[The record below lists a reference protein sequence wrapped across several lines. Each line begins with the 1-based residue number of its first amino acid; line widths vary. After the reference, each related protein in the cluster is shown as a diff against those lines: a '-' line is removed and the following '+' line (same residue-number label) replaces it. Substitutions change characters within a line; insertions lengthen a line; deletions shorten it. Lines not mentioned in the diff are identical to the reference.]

1 MKGGGSVGALMA
13 ICNGLGLI
21 NGALLAVGRWIGAV
35 CLGLMVVVI
44 LAQVFFRYVVN
55 NALPWP
61 EEASRFLMMW
71 STGLMA
77 PTAFRRGGFVA
88 IDMVIRML
96 PRAVATAMS
105 VLLLSV
111 TILVLWTAVGIGWSE
126 VTGIGGRFETDSL
139 RVPVSLDLSV
149 WMKVP
154 KGWMMASMLVGV
166 ALLLLVAVE
175 LALRNLYA
183 LIRGPEGLRDIP
195 ETVMLGSG
203 AE

>member
-1 MKGGGSVGALMA
+1 MTALLA
-13 ICNGLGLI
+13 ICNGLGLL

-35 CLGLMVVVI
+35 CLGLMVLVI
-44 LAQVFFRYVVN
+44 LAQVFFRYVIGS
-55 NALPWP
+55 ALPWP
-61 EEASRFLMMW
+61 EEASRFLMLW

-88 IDMVIRML
+88 IDMVIRVL
-96 PRAVATAMS
+96 PRLVATLMS
-105 VLLLSV
+105 IFLLGV
-111 TILVLWTAVGIGWSE
+111 TILVLWMALGIGWSE
-126 VTGIGGRFETDSL
+126 VTGLGGRFETDSL

-154 KGWMMASMLVGV
+154 KSWMMASLLVGV
-166 ALLLLVAVE
+166 ALLLLVAIE

-183 LIRGPEGLRDIP
+183 LIRGPEGLREIP

>member
-1 MKGGGSVGALMA
+1 MTALLA
-13 ICNGLGLI
+13 ICNGLGLL
-21 NGALLAVGRWIGAV
+21 NGALLAVGRWIGAI

-44 LAQVFFRYVVN
+44 LAQVFFRYVVQS
-55 NALPWP
+55 ALPWP

-88 IDMVIRML
+88 IDMVIRLL
-96 PRAVATAMS
+96 PRLVATGLS
-105 VLLLSV
+105 ILLMGV
-111 TILVLWTAVGIGWSE
+111 TILVLWIALGIGWSE

-154 KGWMMASMLVGV
+154 KSWMMASMLVGV

-183 LIRGPEGLRDIP
+183 LTRGPQGLREIPDI
-195 ETVMLGSG
+195 VVLGSG

>member
-1 MKGGGSVGALMA
+1 MAALLA

-21 NGALLAVGRWIGAV
+21 NGALLALGRWIGAT

-44 LAQVFFRYVVN
+44 LVQVFFRYVLN

-71 STGLMA
+71 STALMA

-96 PRAVATAMS
+96 PRAVATGLS
-105 VLLLSV
+105 VFLLAV
-111 TILVLWTAVGIGWSE
+111 TILVLWIALGIGWSE

-139 RVPVSLDLSV
+139 RVPVAIDLSV

-154 KGWMMASMLVGV
+154 KAWMMASLLTGV
-166 ALLLLVAVE
+166 MLLLLVAVE

-183 LIRGPEGLRDIP
+183 LIRGPDGLRDIP
-195 ETVMLGSG
+195 DTVVLGSG

>member
-1 MKGGGSVGALMA
+1 MTALLA
-13 ICNGLGLI
+13 LCHGLGLL
-21 NGALLAVGRWIGAV
+21 NSVLLALGRWIGAA
-35 CLGLMVVVI
+35 CLGLMVIVI
-44 LAQVFFRYVVN
+44 LAQVFYRYVLN

-61 EEASRFLMMW
+61 EEASRFLMLW

-88 IDMVIRML
+88 IDMVVRLL
-96 PRAVATAMS
+96 PRFVATGLS
-105 VLLLSV
+105 VFLMVV
-111 TILVLWTAVGIGWSE
+111 TILVLWTALGIGWSE
-126 VTGIGGRFETDSL
+126 VTGIGGQFETDSL

-175 LALRNLYA
+175 LAMRNFYA

-195 ETVMLGSG
+195 DTVMLGSG

>member
-1 MKGGGSVGALMA
+1 VTALLA

-21 NGALLAVGRWIGAV
+21 NGALLALGRWIGAV

-44 LAQVFFRYVVN
+44 LAQVFFRYVLN
-55 NALPWP
+55 SALPWP
-61 EEASRFLMMW
+61 EEASRFLMLW

-96 PRAVATAMS
+96 PRLVATGLS
-105 VLLLSV
+105 VFLMAV
-111 TILVLWTAVGIGWSE
+111 TILVLWIALGIGWSE
-126 VTGIGGRFETDSL
+126 VTGLGGRFETDSL
-139 RVPVSLDLSV
+139 RVPVSLDLAT

-154 KGWMMASMLVGV
+154 KSWMMASLLVGV

-183 LIRGPEGLRDIP
+183 LIWGPETLREIAG
-195 ETVMLGSG
+195 TITLGSG

>member
-1 MKGGGSVGALMA
+1 MTALLA

-21 NGALLAVGRWIGAV
+21 NSALLAAGRWVGAV
-35 CLGLMVVVI
+35 CLGLMVVAI
-44 LAQVFFRYVVN
+44 LTQVFFRYVLN

-61 EEASRFLMMW
+61 EEASRFLMLW
-71 STGLMA
+71 STALMA

-88 IDMVIRML
+88 IDMIIRLL
-96 PRAVATAMS
+96 PRLVATGLS
-105 VLLLSV
+105 VFLMVV
-111 TILVLWTAVGIGWSE
+111 TILVLWIALGIGWSE
-126 VTGIGGRFETDSL
+126 VTGLGGRFETDSL
-139 RVPVSLDLSV
+139 RVPVSMDLAAP

-154 KGWMMASMLVGV
+154 KAWMMASLLVGV

-195 ETVMLGSG
+195 DAVMLGSG

>member
-1 MKGGGSVGALMA
+1 MTALLA
-13 ICNGLGLI
+13 LCHGLGLV
-21 NGALLAVGRWIGAV
+21 NGALLAIGRWIGAV

-44 LAQVFFRYVVN
+44 LAQVFYRYALN

-88 IDMVIRML
+88 IDMIIRLL
-96 PRAVATAMS
+96 PRMVATGLS
-105 VLLLSV
+105 VFLMGV
-111 TILVLWTAVGIGWSE
+111 TILVLWIALGIGWSE

-139 RVPVSLDLSV
+139 RVPVSLDLV
-149 WMKVP
+149 TWMKVP
-154 KGWMMASMLVGV
+154 KSWMMASMLVGV

-183 LIRGPEGLRDIP
+183 LVRGPEGLRDIP
-195 ETVMLGSG
+195 DTVMLGSG

>member
-1 MKGGGSVGALMA
+1 VTALLA

-21 NGALLAVGRWIGAV
+21 NGALLALGRWIGAV

-71 STGLMA
+71 STALMA

-96 PRAVATAMS
+96 PRMIATGLS
-105 VLLLSV
+105 VFLMAV
-111 TILVLWTAVGIGWSE
+111 TILVLWIALGIGWSE
-126 VTGIGGRFETDSL
+126 VTGLGGRFETDSL
-139 RVPVSLDLSV
+139 RVPVSLDLAT

-154 KGWMMASMLVGV
+154 KSWMMASLLVGV

-175 LALRNLYA
+175 LALRNIYA

-195 ETVMLGSG
+195 DTVMLGSG

>member
-1 MKGGGSVGALMA
+1 VTALLA

-35 CLGLMVVVI
+35 CLGLMVVAI
-44 LAQVFFRYVVN
+44 LTQVFFRYVLN

-61 EEASRFLMMW
+61 EETSRFLMLW

-96 PRAVATAMS
+96 PRAVATGLS
-105 VLLLSV
+105 VFLMAV
-111 TILVLWTAVGIGWSE
+111 TILVLWIALGIGWSE
-126 VTGIGGRFETDSL
+126 VTGLGGRFETDSL
-139 RVPVSLDLSV
+139 RVPVSLDLAT

-154 KGWMMASMLVGV
+154 KSWMMASLLVGV

-195 ETVMLGSG
+195 DTILLGSG
-203 AE
+203 TE

>member
-1 MKGGGSVGALMA
+1 MTALLA
-13 ICNGLGLI
+13 ICHGLGLI
-21 NGALLAVGRWIGAV
+21 NGALLALGRWIGAA

-44 LAQVFFRYVVN
+44 LLQVFFRYVVN

-61 EEASRFLMMW
+61 EEASRFLMLW

-96 PRAVATAMS
+96 PRMVATGLS
-105 VLLLSV
+105 VLLMAV
-111 TILVLWTAVGIGWSE
+111 TILVLWIALGIGWSE
-126 VTGIGGRFETDSL
+126 VTGLGGRFETDSL

-154 KGWMMASMLVGV
+154 KSWMMASLLVGV

-175 LALRNLYA
+175 LALRNLYV
-183 LIRGPEGLRDIP
+183 LIRGPDGLREIP
-195 ETVMLGSG
+195 DTVMLGSG

>member
-1 MKGGGSVGALMA
+1 MTALLA
-13 ICNGLGLI
+13 ICNGLALV
-21 NGALLAVGRWIGAV
+21 NGALLALGRWIGAV
-35 CLGLMVVVI
+35 CLGLMVVAI
-44 LAQVFFRYVVN
+44 LVQVFFRYVLN

-61 EEASRFLMMW
+61 EEASRFLMLW

-96 PRAVATAMS
+96 PRAVATGLS
-105 VLLLSV
+105 VFLMAV
-111 TILVLWTAVGIGWSE
+111 TILVLWIALGIGWSE
-126 VTGIGGRFETDSL
+126 VTGLGGRFETDSL
-139 RVPVSLDLSV
+139 RVPVSLDLTT

-154 KGWMMASMLVGV
+154 KSWMMASLLVGV
-166 ALLLLVAVE
+166 ALLLLVAIE
-175 LALRNLYA
+175 LALRNIYA

-195 ETVMLGSG
+195 DAVMLGSG

>member
-1 MKGGGSVGALMA
+1 MKGGDVTALLA
-13 ICNGLGLI
+13 ICNGLALI
-21 NGALLAVGRWIGAV
+21 NGALLALGRWIGAV

-44 LAQVFFRYVVN
+44 LTQVFFRYVLN

-61 EEASRFLMMW
+61 EEASRFLMLW

-77 PTAFRRGGFVA
+77 PTAFRRGGFIA

-96 PRAVATAMS
+96 PRVVATGLS
-105 VLLLSV
+105 VFLMAV
-111 TILVLWTAVGIGWSE
+111 TILVLWIALGIGWSE
-126 VTGIGGRFETDSL
+126 VTGLGGRFETDSL
-139 RVPVSLDLSV
+139 RVPVSLDLAV

-154 KGWMMASMLVGV
+154 KSWMLASLLVGV

-183 LIRGPEGLRDIP
+183 LIRGPAGLRTIP
-195 ETVMLGSG
+195 DTVMLGSG

>member
-1 MKGGGSVGALMA
+1 MKGGDVTALLA
-13 ICNGLGLI
+13 ICNGLALI
-21 NGALLAVGRWIGAV
+21 NGALLALGRWIGAV

-44 LAQVFFRYVVN
+44 LTQVFFRYVLN

-61 EEASRFLMMW
+61 EEASRFLMLW

-77 PTAFRRGGFVA
+77 PTAFRRGGFIA

-96 PRAVATAMS
+96 PRVVATG
-105 VLLLSV
+105 LSIFLMAV
-111 TILVLWTAVGIGWSE
+111 TILVLWIALGIGWSE
-126 VTGIGGRFETDSL
+126 VTGLGGRFETDSL
-139 RVPVSLDLSV
+139 RVPVSLDLAI

-154 KGWMMASMLVGV
+154 KSWMLASLLVGV

-183 LIRGPEGLRDIP
+183 LIRGPAGLRTIP
-195 ETVMLGSG
+195 QTVMLGSG

>member
-1 MKGGGSVGALMA
+1 VTALLA
-13 ICNGLGLI
+13 LCHGLGLI
-21 NGALLAVGRWIGAV
+21 NGALLALGRWIGAV

-44 LAQVFFRYVVN
+44 LAQVFFRYVMN

-61 EEASRFLMMW
+61 EEASRFLMLW

-88 IDMVIRML
+88 IDMIIRML
-96 PRAVATAMS
+96 PRLLATGLS
-105 VLLLSV
+105 VFLMAV
-111 TILVLWTAVGIGWSE
+111 TILVLWIALGIGWSE
-126 VTGIGGRFETDSL
+126 VTGLGGRFETDSL
-139 RVPVSLDLSV
+139 RVPISLDLSV

-154 KGWMMASMLVGV
+154 KAWMMASLLVGV

-175 LALRNLYA
+175 LALRSLYA
-183 LIRGPEGLRDIP
+183 LIRGPDGLRDIP
-195 ETVMLGSG
+195 EALILASG

>member
-1 MKGGGSVGALMA
+1 MTALLA
-13 ICNGLGLI
+13 ICHGLGLM
-21 NGALLAVGRWIGAV
+21 NGALLALGRWIGAA

-44 LAQVFFRYVVN
+44 LVQVFFRYVMN

-61 EEASRFLMMW
+61 EEASRFLMLW
-71 STGLMA
+71 STALMA

-96 PRAVATAMS
+96 PRTVATGLS
-105 VLLLSV
+105 VFLMAV
-111 TILVLWTAVGIGWSE
+111 TILVLWIALGIGWSE
-126 VTGIGGRFETDSL
+126 VTGLGGRFETDSL
-139 RVPVSLDLSV
+139 RVPVSLDLAT

-154 KGWMMASMLVGV
+154 KSWMMASLLVGV

-195 ETVMLGSG
+195 HAVMLGSG

>member
-1 MKGGGSVGALMA
+1 MSALLA
-13 ICNGLGLI
+13 ICNGLAMF
-21 NGALLAVGRWIGAV
+21 NGALLALGRWIGAV
-35 CLGLMVVVI
+35 CLGLMVVAI
-44 LAQVFFRYVVN
+44 LMQVFCRYVLN

-61 EEASRFLMMW
+61 EEASRFLMLW

-96 PRAVATAMS
+96 PRMVATGLS
-105 VLLLSV
+105 VFLMAV
-111 TILVLWTAVGIGWSE
+111 TILVLWIALGIGWSE
-126 VTGIGGRFETDSL
+126 VTGLGGRFETDSL
-139 RVPVSLDLSV
+139 RVPLSIDLST

-154 KGWMMASMLVGV
+154 KSWMMASLLVGV

-195 ETVMLGSG
+195 DTAMLGSG
-203 AE
+203 TE

>member
-1 MKGGGSVGALMA
+1 MTALLA

-21 NGALLAVGRWIGAV
+21 NGALLALGRWIGAA

-44 LAQVFFRYVVN
+44 LAQVFFRYVLN

-61 EEASRFLMMW
+61 EEASRFLMLW
-71 STGLMA
+71 STALMA
-77 PTAFRRGGFVA
+77 PSAFRRGGFVA

-96 PRAVATAMS
+96 PRMVATGLS
-105 VLLLSV
+105 VFLMAV
-111 TILVLWTAVGIGWSE
+111 TILVLWIALGIGWSE
-126 VTGIGGRFETDSL
+126 VTGLGGRFETDSL
-139 RVPVSLDLSV
+139 RVPVSLDLAT

-154 KGWMMASMLVGV
+154 KSWMMASLLVGV

-183 LIRGPEGLRDIP
+183 LIRGPDGLRDIP
-195 ETVMLGSG
+195 DTVMLGSG

>member
-1 MKGGGSVGALMA
+1 MTALLA

-21 NGALLAVGRWIGAV
+21 NGALLALGRWIGAV
-35 CLGLMVVVI
+35 CLGLMVVAI
-44 LAQVFFRYVVN
+44 LAQVFYRYVLN

-61 EEASRFLMMW
+61 EEASRFLMLW

-88 IDMVIRML
+88 IDMVIRLL
-96 PRAVATAMS
+96 PRLVATGLS
-105 VLLLSV
+105 VFLMAV
-111 TILVLWTAVGIGWSE
+111 TILVLWIALGIGWSE
-126 VTGIGGRFETDSL
+126 VTGLGGRFETDSL
-139 RVPVSLDLSV
+139 RVPVSLDLAT

-154 KGWMMASMLVGV
+154 KSWMMASLLVGV

-195 ETVMLGSG
+195 DTVMLGSG

>member
-1 MKGGGSVGALMA
+1 MTALLA

-21 NGALLAVGRWIGAV
+21 NGALLTLGRWIGAV

-61 EEASRFLMMW
+61 EEASRFLMLW

-88 IDMVIRML
+88 IDMVIRLL
-96 PRAVATAMS
+96 PRAVATGLS
-105 VLLLSV
+105 VFLMAV
-111 TILVLWTAVGIGWSE
+111 TILVLWIALGIGWSE
-126 VTGIGGRFETDSL
+126 VTGLGGRFETDSL
-139 RVPVSLDLSV
+139 RVPVSLDFST

-154 KGWMMASMLVGV
+154 KSWMMASLLVGV

-195 ETVMLGSG
+195 DTVMLGSG

>member
-1 MKGGGSVGALMA
+1 VTALLA
-13 ICNGLGLI
+13 LCNGLGLI
-21 NGALLAVGRWIGAV
+21 NGPLLALGRWIGAI
-35 CLGLMVVVI
+35 CLGLMVLAI
-44 LAQVFFRYVVN
+44 LAQVFYRYVLN

-61 EEASRFLMMW
+61 EEASRFLMLW

-88 IDMVIRML
+88 IDMVVRML
-96 PRAVATAMS
+96 PRAVAT
-105 VLLLSV
+105 LLSVFLMGV
-111 TILVLWTAVGIGWSE
+111 TILVLWIALGIGWSE

-139 RVPVSLDLSV
+139 WIPASLDLSV

-154 KGWMMASMLVGV
+154 KGWMMASLLVGV
-166 ALLLLVAVE
+166 ALLLAVAIE
-175 LALRNLYA
+175 LALRNIYA
-183 LIRGPEGLRDIP
+183 LIRGPDGLRDIP

>member
-1 MKGGGSVGALMA
+1 MTALLA
-13 ICNGLGLI
+13 ICNGLALI
-21 NGALLAVGRWIGAV
+21 IGALLALGRWIGAI

-44 LAQVFFRYVVN
+44 LIQVFFRYVLN
-55 NALPWP
+55 SALPWP

-88 IDMVIRML
+88 IDMVIRLL
-96 PRAVATAMS
+96 PRAVATA
-105 VLLLSV
+105 LSIFLMAV
-111 TILVLWTAVGIGWSE
+111 TILVLWVALGIGWSE
-126 VTGIGGRFETDSL
+126 VTGLGGRFETDSL
-139 RVPVSLDLSV
+139 RIPVSLDGSS

-154 KGWMMASMLVGV
+154 KSWMMASLLVGV

-175 LALRNLYA
+175 LALRNIYA
-183 LIRGPEGLRDIP
+183 LIRGPDALRIIP
-195 ETVMLGSG
+195 ETVVLGSG

>member
-1 MKGGGSVGALMA
+1 MSALLA
-13 ICNGLGLI
+13 ICNGLAMF
-21 NGALLAVGRWIGAV
+21 NGALLALGRWIGAV
-35 CLGLMVVVI
+35 CLGLMVVAI
-44 LAQVFFRYVVN
+44 LMQVFCRYVLN

-61 EEASRFLMMW
+61 EEASRFLMLW

-96 PRAVATAMS
+96 PRMVATGLS
-105 VLLLSV
+105 VFLMAV
-111 TILVLWTAVGIGWSE
+111 TILVLWIALGIGWSE
-126 VTGIGGRFETDSL
+126 VTGLGGRFETDSL
-139 RVPVSLDLSV
+139 RVPVSLDLAI

-154 KGWMMASMLVGV
+154 KSWMMASLLVGV
-166 ALLLLVAVE
+166 ALLLLVAIE
-175 LALRNLYA
+175 LALRNIYA

-195 ETVMLGSG
+195 DTIILGSG

>member
-1 MKGGGSVGALMA
+1 MTALLA

-21 NGALLAVGRWIGAV
+21 NGALLALGRWIGAV

-61 EEASRFLMMW
+61 EEASRFLMLW

-88 IDMVIRML
+88 IDMVIRLL
-96 PRAVATAMS
+96 PRAVATG
-105 VLLLSV
+105 LSIFLMAV
-111 TILVLWTAVGIGWSE
+111 TILVLWIALGIGWSE
-126 VTGIGGRFETDSL
+126 VTGLGGRFETDSL
-139 RVPVSLDLSV
+139 RVPVSLDFST

-154 KGWMMASMLVGV
+154 KSWMMASLLVGV

-195 ETVMLGSG
+195 DTIMLGSG